1 MNSKS
6 TARSPKFDHVIA
18 PAMSELDLAR
28 LGGGEVAYIK
38 TLTSDE
44 ALQMFPHDRG
54 LAEGHPALFPARSRR
69 HAHRADRYAAG
80 RHRPRA

>member
-6 TARSPKFDHVIA
+6 TAKSPKFDHVVA
-18 PAMSELDLAR
+18 PVMSELDLAR

-44 ALQMFPHDRG
+44 ALHMFPHDRR
-54 LAEGHPALFPARSRR
+54 LAEGHPALLSARSRR
-69 HAHRADRYAAG
+69 HADRADRYAAG
-80 RHRPRA
+80 RHRPCP